1 MRTHRASETRRRGLA
16 GGGLATPSARR
27 SRRRFAVAWLWR
39 GAPRPKSTYGFL
51 TAGGR
56 WLISHP
62 SHTSPVLSPP
72 PGGTKGCSA
81 GAEAWPPCRAMGVLR
96 MCIREIAQDTDA
108 CSVDLLLLL
117 KLQAFSSRSSDNNLE
132 LEEIGKN
139 IVHKLEEIGKS
150 IAAKTFGCL
159 MRRNL
164 DTTYWNNMLN
174 SGLWKLDIMKIFT
187 CICVN

>member
-81 GAEAWPPCRAMGVLR
+81 GAEAWPPCR
-96 MCIREIAQDTDA
+96 
-108 CSVDLLLLL
+108 
-117 KLQAFSSRSSDNNLE
+117 SSDNNLE